1 MKIAIGSDHAGYELK
16 ENLKKFL
23 CNEYDILDVGT
34 NSTESVDYPDFAKKV
49 CELIIEKD
57 ADFGILICGTG
68 IGMSIT
74 ANKFKGIYAALC
86 YDTNTA
92 SLARTHNNANILC
105 IGGRTTKIQEAVDIV
120 NTFLTSSFEGERHE
134 RRFEKIKEIE
144 NINFKEVGNDLWYL

>member
-1 MKIAIGSDHAGYELK
+1 
-16 ENLKKFL
+16 
-23 CNEYDILDVGT
+23 
-34 NSTESVDYPDFAKKV
+34 
-49 CELIIEKD
+49 
-57 ADFGILICGTG
+57 
-68 IGMSIT
+68 MSIT

-144 NINFKEVGNDLWYL
+144 NINFKEVGNDL